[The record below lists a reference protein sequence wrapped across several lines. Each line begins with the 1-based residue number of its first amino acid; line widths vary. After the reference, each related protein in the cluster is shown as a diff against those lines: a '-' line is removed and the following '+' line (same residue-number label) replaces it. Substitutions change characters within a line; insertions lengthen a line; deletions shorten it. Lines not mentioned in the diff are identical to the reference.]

1 MLRYIKLWYTF
12 FSNSLTRDM
21 EFKANFIAN
30 LAIDLIY
37 YSSLY
42 LFYHVIFQFTDH
54 IGDFNKDMVIIFM
67 IVTYM
72 IDAVFEFFFSANIY
86 SFNQMIVKGNL
97 DFILTKPINSQFLL
111 SLRFV
116 GFNGLISFVVLLGV
130 FFSLTMNYPHHNI
143 SGLNYILFFISF
155 IMGSVIWYSIDFMIH
170 SLSFWFKNFSVAG
183 WFSNNVKQFSMKPD
197 SIYFG
202 ALKNV
207 LLSIVPMA
215 MIASIPVRFL
225 IYGFK
230 LDLFILQVT
239 ICIAFFIGARYFW
252 LKSLVKYESASS

>member
-1 MLRYIKLWYTF
+1 MKYKILYFFLSFFYLGKIKYAPGTVV
-12 FSNSLTRDM
+12 SALTA
-21 EFKANFIAN
+21 F
-30 LAIDLIY
+30 
-37 YSSLY
+37 
-42 LFYHVIFQFTDH
+42 
-54 IGDFNKDMVIIFM
+54 
-67 IVTYM
+67 
-72 IDAVFEFFFSANIY
+72 
-86 SFNQMIVKGNL
+86 
-97 DFILTKPINSQFLL
+97 
-111 SLRFV
+111 
-116 GFNGLISFVVLLGV
+116 
-130 FFSLTMNYPHHNI
+130 
-143 SGLNYILFFISF
+143 
-155 IMGSVIWYSIDFMIH
+155 IWYSIDFMIH

-202 ALKNV
+202 ALKNL